1 MGKKQQE
8 RLVVIIP
15 CLNEGR
21 NIEATAADVLI
32 EAPLICAQMELEV
45 VLVDDGSTDDTAEK
59 MEKVCRNDSRFRMVR
74 HERNMGV
81 GYTWLEG
88 IANARPDDWVTGI
101 AGDNEMVFKSIHS
114 MLAMRE
120 QYDLILG
127 YFQNPIVRTL
137 TRRVASEIFV
147 QVTNFAY
154 GWSFKYL
161 NGMVLVRASAYKD
174 IEVIS
179 GGHAYGPEMIA
190 KALLRN
196 PFLRIGEAP
205 FAARGRATG
214 GSKAF
219 TPGGIAHAMYDF
231 ARGSVSVS
239 RYRDEIV
246 TGATP
251 SKASE

>member
-1 MGKKQQE
+1 MVAQQKE

-21 NIEATAADVLI
+21 NIEATAADVMA
-32 EAPLICAQMELEV
+32 EAPLIPMELEV

-59 MEKVCRNDSRFRMVR
+59 MEAICKRDSRFRMVR
-74 HERNMGV
+74 HERNKGV

-114 MLAMRE
+114 MLAMRKD
-120 QYDLILG
+120 YDLILG

-137 TRRVASEIFV
+137 TRRVASAIFV

-161 NGMVLVRASAYKD
+161 NGMVLVRASTYKGID
-174 IEVIS
+174 VTS

-205 FAARGRATG
+205 FAARGRASG

-219 TPGGIAHAMYDF
+219 TPGGIGHALVDF
-231 ARGSVSVS
+231 TRGYLSVS
-239 RYRDEIV
+239 RYRDGVV
-246 TGATP
+246 TGQPPNAP
-251 SKASE
+251 